1 MSDLKVFIYKQN
13 IYIFMTDCS
22 IMANIMILEW
32 VDILFSREPP
42 DLRIK
47 PEPPVSALA
56 DRFFTTEPPGKS
68 HLTHE

>member
-1 MSDLKVFIYKQN
+1 
-13 IYIFMTDCS
+13 MTDCS

-32 VDILFSREPP
+32 VAILFSRELP

-47 PEPPVSALA
+47 PESLVSALA
-56 DRFFTTEPPGKS
+56 DRFFTTEPSGKS

>member
-1 MSDLKVFIYKQN
+1 
-13 IYIFMTDCS
+13 MTDCS

-32 VDILFSREPP
+32 VAILFSRELP

-47 PEPPVSALA
+47 PESPVSALA